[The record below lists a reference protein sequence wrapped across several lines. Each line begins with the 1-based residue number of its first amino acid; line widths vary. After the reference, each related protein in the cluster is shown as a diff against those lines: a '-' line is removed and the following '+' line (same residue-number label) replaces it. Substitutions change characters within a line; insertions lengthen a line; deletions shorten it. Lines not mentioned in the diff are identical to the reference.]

1 MNHDEI
7 QPVREATGQAT
18 PSDVDSK
25 NDLSLNPHER
35 KRAELAHIEKSV
47 VNQQT
52 HFVAS
57 IPPLFS
63 WVYD

>member
-1 MNHDEI
+1 MNQDEI
-7 QPVREATGQAT
+7 HPIRETAGQAT

-25 NDLSLNPHER
+25 NDVSLNPRDR

-57 IPPLFS
+57 THLRRS
-63 WVYD
+63 VQD